1 MNIIK
6 VTMISLLLTMSFG
19 AASTTAYA
27 EEAPIGSSTEVSETI
42 SHIEDA
48 LIDISE
54 NDINS
59 AQVELK
65 AALDFAE
72 KINGNEDIVKKANAL
87 VMEAQMKAKLGE
99 IKSASENL
107 NKALE
112 LYRSL

>member
-1 MNIIK
+1 MNIVKIAALSLALYSGATG
-6 VTMISLLLTMSFG
+6 VT
-19 AASTTAYA
+19 YA
-27 EEAPIGSSTEVSETI
+27 EEAPINSSTSVSETI

-65 AALDFAE
+65 AARGSAE
-72 KINGNEDIVKKANAL
+72 QITGNEDIVKKANAFL
-87 VMEAQMKAKLGE
+87 MEAQMKAKLGE
-99 IKSASENL
+99 ITSASDEL